1 MLCAVE
7 NGWGGRSRTPT
18 YGTRN
23 RCPTIRR
30 HPIDFSMSHS
40 LPETRARMDILRIER
55 PFVKV
60 KLVVILWRLMRPFYL
75 PDKAKS
81 SKGAA
86 FPHRSF
92 YNGGAIN

>member
-1 MLCAVE
+1 
-7 NGWGGRSRTPT
+7 
-18 YGTRN
+18 
-23 RCPTIRR
+23 
-30 HPIDFSMSHS
+30 
-40 LPETRARMDILRIER
+40 MDILRIER

-60 KLVVILWRLMRPFYL
+60 KLVVILWRLTRPFYL
-75 PDKAKS
+75 PGKAKS